1 MPADTPRLAPVER
14 LLMLLAIA
22 EFQTLTP
29 SELRRVASAAKLV
42 KHAAGVVLGDPR
54 DPPAIQIVV
63 QGMVEQRS
71 ESVVRRI
78 EPGQVVGGLPEV
90 LSRRHAT
97 SAIALVDTLTLRLD
111 AESLDDLLEEELGI
125 YRAVL
130 RGVARSWL
138 DHLPVTRGLH
148 SEEGLGPAKHAAR
161 ELDVVERMLLMQR
174 TLDFGV
180 ARMDVLAELAQQAEP
195 FTRRL
200 GSPLFRKGDA
210 SERFLVLA
218 SGSAHC
224 SIENESTIVRAPV
237 ALGVLEVVGGV
248 DCRFTATAAS
258 EVQGL
263 DVPGALLLDLLED
276 YPQLGL
282 DLLRAIARAVGR
294 ASG

>member
-1 MPADTPRLAPVER
+1 MPVDMPRVAPVER
-14 LLMLLAIA
+14 LLMLLAIP

-42 KHAAGVVLGDPR
+42 KHAAGVALGDPR
-54 DPPAIQIVV
+54 DPPAIEIVV

-71 ESVVRRI
+71 ESSVRRI

-90 LSRRHAT
+90 LSRRQAT
-97 SAIALVDTLTLRLD
+97 RAIALVDTLALRLD
-111 AESLDDLLEEELGI
+111 AESLEDLLEEEFGI
-125 YRAVL
+125 YRAIL
-130 RGVARSWL
+130 RGLVGSSL
-138 DHLPVTRGLH
+138 DRLPVARGLH
-148 SEEGLGPAKHAAR
+148 SQEGLGAKKLESP

-200 GSPLFRKGDA
+200 GAPLFRSSDP
-210 SERFLVLA
+210 SERFVVLA

-224 SIENESTIVRAPV
+224 SIQNESSIVQAPI

-248 DCRFTATAAS
+248 ERRFTATAAS
-258 EVQGL
+258 EIRGL
-263 DVPGALLLDLLED
+263 EVSGALFMDLLED
-276 YPQLGL
+276 HPQLGL
-282 DLLRAIARAVGR
+282 DLLRAIARTVSR
-294 ASG
+294 AFR